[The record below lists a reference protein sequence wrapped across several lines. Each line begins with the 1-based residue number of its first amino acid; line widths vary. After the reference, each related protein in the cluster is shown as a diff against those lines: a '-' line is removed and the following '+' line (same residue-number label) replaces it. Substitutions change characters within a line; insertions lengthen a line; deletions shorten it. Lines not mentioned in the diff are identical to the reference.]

1 MLEAL
6 NDSDILLLT
15 EKKNGLKPTSSGDR
29 ISLTIDVD
37 NLIICN
43 IEKTQIFWCH
53 ILYTFKYIYRD

>member
-6 NDSDILLLT
+6 NDSDISLFT
-15 EKKNGLKPTSSGDR
+15 EKNGLKATNSGDR

-43 IEKTQIFWCH
+43 NEKTQIFWCH